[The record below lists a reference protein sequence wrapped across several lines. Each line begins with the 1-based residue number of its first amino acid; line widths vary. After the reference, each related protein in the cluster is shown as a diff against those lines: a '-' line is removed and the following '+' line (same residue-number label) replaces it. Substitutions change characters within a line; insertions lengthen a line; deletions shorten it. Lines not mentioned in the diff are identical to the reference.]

1 MSNLRLQIEQIK
13 AEKQD
18 QRKRELDGD
27 MEETKEQIKK
37 LKFEKQDKKEQMQVN
52 KKQIHL
58 MQQQHER
65 LSEKDAL

>member
-1 MSNLRLQIEQIK
+1 LQIEQVK

-58 MQQQHER
+58 VQQQHER